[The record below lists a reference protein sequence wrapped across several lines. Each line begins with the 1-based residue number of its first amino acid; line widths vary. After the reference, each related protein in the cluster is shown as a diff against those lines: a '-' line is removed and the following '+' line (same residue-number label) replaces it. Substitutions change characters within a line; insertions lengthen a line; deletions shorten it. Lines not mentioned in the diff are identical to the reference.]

1 MMKAYV
7 LISNDCPVAA
17 VQADNAD
24 EAATKLGGEFKVLE
38 GRFLGEIDFSYEKIL
53 ENPNW
58 IKEKE
63 QGHATVFYR
72 QTPCGPF
79 RISFWKNRKGKII
92 GINNYFLQ
100 EIPLL

>member
-1 MMKAYV
+1 MYV
-7 LISNDCPVAA
+7 VISNDCPIVA

-24 EAATKLGGEFKVLE
+24 EAATKLGGEFKALE

-58 IKEKE
+58 IKEEE
-63 QGHATVFYR
+63 QGRATVFYR
-72 QTPCGPF
+72 QTPRGPF

-92 GINNYFLQ
+92 KINNYFLQ
-100 EIPLL
+100 EIPSF